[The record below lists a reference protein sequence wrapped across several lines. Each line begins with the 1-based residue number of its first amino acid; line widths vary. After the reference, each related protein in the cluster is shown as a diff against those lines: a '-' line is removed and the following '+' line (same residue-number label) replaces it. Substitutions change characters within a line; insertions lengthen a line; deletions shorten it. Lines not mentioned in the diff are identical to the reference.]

1 MTNTLNIRVVEPAI
15 TVVEISGR
23 LTLGNALT
31 YAETSVKRIIAEGSR
46 KIVIDLAGLT
56 SLDSAGVGML
66 ISCGG
71 EMEHAG
77 GALRVAGAQGA
88 VAKTFEIVHMSRIVA
103 LDPDVD
109 TACRI
114 LSGNLSAEA

>member
-1 MTNTLNIRVVEPAI
+1 MTNTLNIRVVPPAT

-31 YAETSVKRIIAEGSR
+31 YAETSIKRLIGDGSR
-46 KIVIDLAGLT
+46 KVVIDLAGLT
-56 SLDSAGVGML
+56 SIDSAGVGML

-71 EMEHAG
+71 EMEQAG

-88 VAKTFEIVHMSRIVA
+88 VAKTFEIVHMNRIVA
-103 LDPDVD
+103 LDTDVE
-109 TACRI
+109 TACRN
-114 LSGNLSAEA
+114 LSGSSSAQA

>member
-1 MTNTLNIRVVEPAI
+1 MTNTLNIRVVDSAI

-31 YAETSVKRIIAEGSR
+31 YAETSVKRLIGDGSR

-56 SLDSAGVGML
+56 SIDSAGVGML

-71 EMEHAG
+71 EMEQAG
-77 GALRVAGAQGA
+77 GALRVAGAHGP
-88 VAKTFEIVHMSRIVA
+88 VAKTFEIVHMGRIVA
-103 LDPDVD
+103 LDTDVES
-109 TACRI
+109 ACRI
-114 LSGNLSAEA
+114 LSGGSSAQA

>member
-15 TVVEISGR
+15 TIVEISGR

-31 YAETSVKRIIAEGSR
+31 YAETSVKRLIGDGSR
-46 KIVIDLAGLT
+46 KMVIDLAGLT
-56 SLDSAGVGML
+56 SIDSAGVGML

-88 VAKTFEIVHMSRIVA
+88 VAKTFEIVHMDRIVA
-103 LDPDVD
+103 LDADVES
-109 TACRI
+109 ACRN
-114 LSGNLSAEA
+114 LSGSSSAQA

>member
-1 MTNTLNIRVVEPAI
+1 MTNTLNIRVVPPAT

-31 YAETSVKRIIAEGSR
+31 YAETSIKRLIGDGSR
-46 KIVIDLAGLT
+46 KVVIDLAGLT
-56 SLDSAGVGML
+56 SIDSAGVGML

-71 EMEHAG
+71 EMEQAG

-88 VAKTFEIVHMSRIVA
+88 VAKTFEIVQMNRIVA
-103 LDPDVD
+103 LDTDVE
-109 TACRI
+109 TACRN
-114 LSGNLSAEA
+114 LSGSSSAQA

>member
-15 TVVEISGR
+15 TVAEISGR

-31 YAETSVKRIIAEGSR
+31 YAETSIKRLIGEGNR
-46 KIVIDLAGLT
+46 KIVIDITGLT
-56 SLDSAGVGML
+56 SIDSAGVGML

-71 EMEHAG
+71 EMEQTG

-103 LDPDVD
+103 LDADVE

-114 LSGNLSAEA
+114 LSGSSSAQA

>member
-1 MTNTLNIRVVEPAI
+1 MPSTLNTRVVEPAT

-31 YAETSVKRIIAEGSR
+31 YAETSIKRLIGGGSR
-46 KIVIDLAGLT
+46 KMVIDLAGLT
-56 SLDSAGVGML
+56 SIDSAGVGML

-71 EMEHAG
+71 EMEQAG
-77 GALRVAGAQGA
+77 GALRVAGALGP

-103 LDPDVD
+103 LDADVGA
-109 TACRI
+109 ACRN
-114 LSGNLSAEA
+114 LSGNLTGED

>member
-1 MTNTLNIRVVEPAI
+1 MTNTLNIRVVPPAT

-31 YAETSVKRIIAEGSR
+31 YAETSIKRLIGDGSR
-46 KIVIDLAGLT
+46 KVVIDLAGLT
-56 SLDSAGVGML
+56 SIDSAGVGML

-71 EMEHAG
+71 EMEQAG

-88 VAKTFEIVHMSRIVA
+88 VAKTFEIVHMNRIVA
-103 LDPDVD
+103 LDADVES
-109 TACRI
+109 ACR
-114 LSGNLSAEA
+114 NLPGTASAPA

>member
-1 MTNTLNIRVVEPAI
+1 MTNTLNIRVVEPATTI
-15 TVVEISGR
+15 VEISGR

-31 YAETSVKRIIAEGSR
+31 YAETSVKRLIGEGTR

-56 SLDSAGVGML
+56 SIDSAGVGML

-77 GALRVAGAQGA
+77 GALRLAGAHGA

-103 LDPDVD
+103 LDSDVE
-109 TACRI
+109 TACR
-114 LSGNLSAEA
+114 NLPGSSSAQA